1 MQETG
6 NNQSQTYNL
15 SIRLHADG
23 FSFYSYNPTRTE
35 PVAIEDY
42 IYHEEE
48 SVAETLKKAITQSAI
63 VRKRNNPVVY
73 GLVTGLSMQVPLECF
88 RKEEAHALYRLTC
101 AQEKQAKP
109 IIISCL
115 IWKSPRYLQ

>member
-23 FSFYSYNPTRTE
+23 FSFYSYNPATTE

-48 SVAETLKKAITQSAI
+48 SVAETLKKAIGHL
-63 VRKRNNPVVY
+63 P
-73 GLVTGLSMQVPLECF
+73 
-88 RKEEAHALYRLTC
+88 
-101 AQEKQAKP
+101 
-109 IIISCL
+109 
-115 IWKSPRYLQ
+115 

>member
-48 SVAETLKKAITQSAI
+48 SVAETLKKAIAQSAI

-73 GLVTGLSMQVPLECF
+73 GLVESFRLSSLSGSVRQDEGFF
-88 RKEEAHALYRLTC
+88 RPPPN
-101 AQEKQAKP
+101 QER
-109 IIISCL
+109 
-115 IWKSPRYLQ
+115 KSINL